1 MAEKDLKNLTNEEL
15 IKMVEELEQDLKNAR
30 NMKEFYYNETKRL
43 ESKLQIIANT
53 VKL

>member
-1 MAEKDLKNLTNEEL
+1 MAEKDLRDLTKEEL
-15 IKMVEELEQDLKNAR
+15 IKKVEELEQDLKNAR
-30 NMKEFYYNETKRL
+30 SVKEAYYNETKRL